1 MLLNFQPMSIQTG
14 SGLPAFKTQAQGFY
28 MSPIMT
34 STTQKRQEQEPETPG
49 FMSNSAIRQ
58 RMQQIENNPR
68 MMSSGNSGENHNL
81 INNIESGTG
90 GGRLMQSMMM
100 PPLDL
105 SNHFPGVAA
114 PPQ

>member
-49 FMSNSAIRQ
+49 FMSNNAIR
-58 RMQQIENNPR
+58 
-68 MMSSGNSGENHNL
+68 
-81 INNIESGTG
+81 
-90 GGRLMQSMMM
+90 
-100 PPLDL
+100 
-105 SNHFPGVAA
+105 
-114 PPQ
+114 